1 MCLGGLVDTDKY
13 PKEVNF
19 PAAWLVPDYD
29 DSILAGTPLVT
40 VIPIKRDSFNNK
52 KAKVR
57 KMTQKELKHISKIQ
71 TIQNTRSHH
80 YTYELRVKK

>member
-1 MCLGGLVDTDKY
+1 MGGLVDTDKY

-29 DSILAGTPLVT
+29 DAIPAGTPLIT
-40 VIPIKRDSFNNK
+40 VIPIKRDSFNNR
-52 KAKVR
+52 KANVR
-57 KMTQKELKHISKIQ
+57 KMSQKEMKQISKIS
-71 TIQNTRSHH
+71 TIQNNRSHH